1 MTRFETAQSTV
12 ATWLGLQPK
21 SRWERLREMDWHQV
35 VPSRQ
40 DIRGM
45 LPRQRAVDFDATSL
59 VVGLVVG
66 VSIGVGV
73 GYALSRPTL
82 KRARQQVREAI
93 SRAEENLGDLPN
105 RLNITRMEEQQ
116 APKPKK

>member
-40 DIRGM
+40 DIRG
-45 LPRQRAVDFDATSL
+45 LVPQRQRSLDIDATSL

-93 SRAEENLGDLPN
+93 NRAEENLGELPN
-105 RLNITRMEEQQ
+105 RLNITRMEEQ
-116 APKPKK
+116 KTKK

>member
-21 SRWERLREMDWHQV
+21 SRWERLREMDWHDV

-40 DIRGM
+40 DIRGL
-45 LPRQRAVDFDATSL
+45 LPRQQHRSVDFDTTSL

-93 SRAEENLGDLPN
+93 DRAEENLGDLPN
-105 RLNITRMEEQQ
+105 RLNITRMEEQ
-116 APKPKK
+116 KTKK